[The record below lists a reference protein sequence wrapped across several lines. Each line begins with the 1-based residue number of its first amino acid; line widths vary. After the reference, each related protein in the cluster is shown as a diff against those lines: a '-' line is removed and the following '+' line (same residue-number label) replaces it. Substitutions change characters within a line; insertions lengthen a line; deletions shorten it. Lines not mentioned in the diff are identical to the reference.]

1 MGLRKQVT
9 DYVISSFLSEEEFDV
24 FSINVSDICEKL
36 IIHHVDERKRIPKM
50 LHHVA
55 RELRKLDKNIITYV
69 GEYGITVYIKNTFKK
84 K

>member
-24 FSINVSDICEKL
+24 FSISVSTICEKL
-36 IIHHVDERKRIPKM
+36 HPHVDERKRIPKM